1 MKTPTPTYRH
11 LKGYALDPGFSTQ
24 LETTRINEVI
34 YKIKWEEVEAGPC
47 GEYLEVIDF
56 DPASDCFYDP
66 VDLNDRR
73 VLAANGLSPSEG
85 NPKFH
90 QQFVYA
96 VVMKIIR
103 HFEQALGRKVIWRNE
118 YMLPSKNNDGKW
130 ELGFQYVKCLRIYP
144 HAFRDANAYYDS
156 SLQALLFGYFNAGN
170 SIIGSN
176 FPGGVV
182 FTCLSPDIIAH
193 EATHALLDSIH
204 YLFLEDSNPDAPAF
218 HEGFSDVVALLSRF
232 TFKEVVEHQL
242 SKTRGN
248 LTDYSVLGELATQFG
263 EANDQRGALRG
274 AIGFKDPKTGK
285 WKRHEPNPKA
295 YRTQFEC
302 HDRGAIFV
310 ATIFDAFIRL
320 YNHRTQDLLRIATGG
335 TGKLPEGSISV
346 DLVKRLA
353 DEAGEISEHLL
364 HICIR
369 ALDYCP
375 PMDITF
381 GNYLRALITADL
393 DVAPEDENGYRIALI
408 EAFRARGIFPNRVNT
423 LSEES
428 LRWNKPSFTEDEDE
442 IMSYMAAVLHRQI
455 GMLVALED
463 RKQIFEFS
471 IDIRE
476 NFEKEFEKQSAEF
489 SDKATWESFLNKL
502 GLTRET
508 ITFTYNKKKY
518 SIPAPKIKA
527 HQIRPAFRTGREK
540 TLLQQVVITLIQIAK
555 FEADGQE
562 VEFHGG
568 CTLILNLAALNQ
580 MVRSK
585 DCDTDNLEFAAFQR
599 LGLSGKNVVE
609 YAIIKNICSGS
620 RFDKERKYRE
630 SGNLMGFVADNST
643 YNDDCSIEPINF
655 SKLHFH

>member
-1 MKTPTPTYRH
+1 MKIQVPTHRL

-24 LETTRINEVI
+24 LETTGINEVV
-34 YKIKWEEVEAGPC
+34 YKIPWENVEAGPC
-47 GEYLEVIDF
+47 GEYIEVIDH
-56 DPASDCFYDP
+56 DPASNCYYEP
-66 VDLNDRR
+66 VNLNSTY
-73 VLAANGLSPSEG
+73 VLANSGLSPSEG

-118 YMLPSKNNDGKW
+118 YMVQKEDGSKEY
-130 ELGFQYVKCLRIYP
+130 ELRFIYVKSLRIYP

-156 SLQALLFGYFNAGN
+156 SLQALMFGYFNAGKALEGN
-170 SIIGSN
+170 N

-182 FTCLSPDIIAH
+182 FTCLSPDIVAH

-218 HEGFSDVVALLSRF
+218 HEGFSDTVALLSRF
-232 TFKEVVEHQL
+232 TFRQVVEHQL
-242 SKTRGN
+242 NKVKGN

-263 EANDQRGALRG
+263 EANEGRGALRG
-274 AIGFKDPKTGK
+274 AIGSFDAKTKK
-285 WKRHEPNPKA
+285 WKRHEPNPEDYQKK
-295 YRTQFEC
+295 FEC

-335 TGKLPEGSISV
+335 SGILPQGNIST

-353 DEAGEISEHLL
+353 DEASEIAEHLL

-369 ALDYCP
+369 GLDYCP

-428 LRWNKPSFTEDEDE
+428 LRWSPPSFTVVEDE
-442 IMSYMAAVLHRQI
+442 IMTNLAKVLYDKIRPLI
-455 GMLVALED
+455 ALND
-463 RKQIFEFS
+463 REQIFKIS
-471 IDIRE
+471 LDVRR
-476 NFEKEFEKQSAEF
+476 EFENEF
-489 SDKATWESFLNKL
+489 VRNSTKRRIANVWEPFLNKL
-502 GLTRET
+502 GLTCKPIKIEYKGK
-508 ITFTYNKKKY
+508 TYTCR
-518 SIPAPKIKA
+518 PPKITA
-527 HQIRPAFRTGREK
+527 HQIRPAFRTGRER
-540 TLLQQVVITLIQIAK
+540 TLLQQVIVTLIQSVK
-555 FEADGQE
+555 FKTEEGKTI
-562 VEFHGG
+562 EFNGG
-568 CTLILNLAALNQ
+568 CTLIINLGKLNQ
-580 MVRSK
+580 LSS
-585 DCDTDNLEFAAFQR
+585 EFDAFNKNSLTGR
-599 LGLSGKNVVE
+599 NVVDFV
-609 YAIIKNICSGS
+609 IVKNITSQT
-620 RFDKERKYRE
+620 RFKKEIKYRE
-630 SGNLMGFVADNST
+630 SGNLFGFVANNST
-643 YNDDCSIEPINF
+643 YSDDSSYDAMNF